1 MDGVTRNVDLTSL
14 RFLHFCFW
22 FWVLAFTGNT
32 GLALLAVLPSSLPS
46 SASGALTAHA
56 LSCLHATFRDR
67 LALRIMSAIVPN
79 THNVVDHATEKEK
92 LLEDVLVS
100 AKECHV
106 RFGGRAELAT
116 ESEACVAKLCHIF
129 ELIFSHGLK
138 TNYIEKINS
147 AFRHVSDLV
156 SGGNTKPG
164 NVADI
169 AFWPCIK
176 DQLIWHEQE
185 RFSMLRKVHTDYGRG
200 RAWLRAV
207 LNERS
212 LERHLH
218 AIINPNTLSPFYEEW
233 AFLLDQEKS
242 SVLPNVAAGLGTI
255 LFAIRTDNEELDDLN
270 GRGIDRNRY
279 AQSEPI
285 ISTVIPESLPSE
297 QEKRKKKVQT
307 RIISFDDDHEEEERR
322 EIATS
327 ISAPPT
333 CPSSPTITPT
343 KDSTSSCLSDCQP
356 QMDSNDSTAINTK
369 LPDWEQCE
377 SFEEEKIL
385 TPVIDTGN
393 LGGLVP
399 VSSLDQTLDDM
410 LISLPNYLD
419 DSSEVTEPAL
429 EATEPLVGLDF
440 HIDPENL
447 DIDTLRV
454 RLLAMTEVLEQAR
467 EDAITSRLQLARF
480 QRQHQ
485 HYLERHELQL
495 QTLNRENELLRQQ
508 LRKYVTAVQML
519 RRDSNSTTVSEE
531 DPSLD
536 YHNEARQYE
545 EKLIQ
550 VADMHAELMEFNA
563 RLTMQLTNR
572 DRLVKMLQTELECL
586 RGPLNE
592 DDLPA
597 EPPCLIHIWIPSAF
611 LTGQSSD
618 IHHVYQIYVRIR
630 DIEWNIYR
638 RYAQFYAL
646 YRELKKHDT
655 IVTTFEFPP
664 KKTIGNKDAKFV
676 EERRQKLQQWLRRV
690 VGRIAQCSPVFACRP
705 NRQTLVSLM
714 PFFGDIPNAEESR
727 KNNSARNTFSS
738 SPQYMGL

>member
-1 MDGVTRNVDLTSL
+1 M
-14 RFLHFCFW
+14 
-22 FWVLAFTGNT
+22 
-32 GLALLAVLPSSLPS
+32 
-46 SASGALTAHA
+46 
-56 LSCLHATFRDR
+56 
-67 LALRIMSAIVPN
+67 ALRIMSAIVPN
-79 THNVVDHATEKEK
+79 THNIIDHAIEKEK
-92 LLEDVLVS
+92 LLENLLVS
-100 AKECHV
+100 AKECHI

-156 SGGNTKPG
+156 SGGNVKPS
-164 NVADI
+164 NITDI

-176 DQLIWHEQE
+176 EQLTWHEQE
-185 RFSMLRKVHTDYGRG
+185 RFGILRKVHTDYGRG

-207 LNERS
+207 LNEKS

-218 AIINPNTLSPFYEEW
+218 AIINPDTLSPFYEEW

-255 LFAIRTDNEELDDLN
+255 LFAIRVDNEELDDLK
-270 GRGIDRNRY
+270 GKDMDRNRG
-279 AQSEPI
+279 AQSEPV
-285 ISTVIPESLPSE
+285 ISTLIPDPLASE
-297 QEKRKKKVQT
+297 QEKRKKKVPT
-307 RIISFDDDHEEEERR
+307 RIISFDDDNEEDVHR
-322 EIATS
+322 EGITIS

-333 CPSSPTITPT
+333 CRNSPTPVST
-343 KDSTSSCLSDCQP
+343 KDSTSPCLSDSQP
-356 QMDSNDSTAINTK
+356 QVDSNNSAVNTK
-369 LPDWEQCE
+369 LLEWEQCE
-377 SFEEEKIL
+377 SFEEEKLL
-385 TPVIDTGN
+385 TPIMDAGN
-393 LGGLVP
+393 MGGLVP

-410 LISLPNYLD
+410 IAALPNYLN
-419 DSSEVTEPAL
+419 DSSEVTEPAV
-429 EATEPLVGLDF
+429 EATEPLVGLDL
-440 HIDPENL
+440 HIDSENL

-519 RRDSNSTTVSEE
+519 RRDSNSTTISEE
-531 DPSLD
+531 DASLD

-563 RLTMQLTNR
+563 RLTMQLTNK
-572 DRLVKMLQTELECL
+572 DRLVKILQTELECL

-611 LTGQSSD
+611 LTGQPSD
-618 IHHVYQIYVRIR
+618 IHHVYQIYARIR
-630 DIEWNIYR
+630 DVEWNIYR

-646 YRELKKHDT
+646 YRELKKHDA
-655 IVTTFEFPP
+655 IVTSFEFPP

-690 VGRIAQCSPVFACRP
+690 VGRVAQCSPAFACRP
-705 NRQTLVSLM
+705 SRQTLVSLM
-714 PFFGDIPNAEESR
+714 PFFGDNPNAEESR
-727 KNNSARNTFSS
+727 KNNSARSTFSS

>member
-1 MDGVTRNVDLTSL
+1 M
-14 RFLHFCFW
+14 
-22 FWVLAFTGNT
+22 
-32 GLALLAVLPSSLPS
+32 
-46 SASGALTAHA
+46 
-56 LSCLHATFRDR
+56 
-67 LALRIMSAIVPN
+67 ALRIMSAIVPN
-79 THNVVDHATEKEK
+79 TNNIVDHAAEKEK
-92 LLEDVLVS
+92 LLEDLLVS

-116 ESEACVAKLCHIF
+116 ESETCVAKLCHIF

-156 SGGNTKPG
+156 SGYNARPG
-164 NVADI
+164 NVADA

-176 DQLIWHEQE
+176 EQLTWHEQE

-218 AIINPNTLSPFYEEW
+218 AIINPSNLSPYYEEW

-242 SVLPNVAAGLGTI
+242 SVLPNVTAGLGTI

-270 GRGIDRNRY
+270 GKGMDRGRY
-279 AQSEPI
+279 TQSEPI
-285 ISTVIPESLPSE
+285 ISTVIPELLPSE
-297 QEKRKKKVQT
+297 QEKRKKKVQA
-307 RIISFDDDHEEEERR
+307 RIISFDDDNEER
-322 EIATS
+322 EHKETITS

-333 CPSSPTITPT
+333 CPSSPAITP
-343 KDSTSSCLSDCQP
+343 KDSTSPCLSDSQP
-356 QMDSNDSTAINTK
+356 QVNSNESTMINTK
-369 LPDWEQCE
+369 REWELCE
-377 SFEEEKIL
+377 SFEEEKLL
-385 TPVIDTGN
+385 TPVMDAGN

-410 LISLPNYLD
+410 LVTLPNYLD
-419 DSSEVTEPAL
+419 DSEVTESAM

-440 HIDPENL
+440 HVDPENL
-447 DIDTLRV
+447 DIDTLRI

-563 RLTMQLTNR
+563 RLTMQLTNKE
-572 DRLVKMLQTELECL
+572 RLVKMLQTELECL

-646 YRELKKHDT
+646 YRELKKHDA

-690 VGRIAQCSPVFACRP
+690 VGRVAQCSPVFACRP
-705 NRQTLVSLM
+705 SRQTLVSLM
-714 PFFGDIPNAEESR
+714 PFFGDSPNAEESR

>member
-1 MDGVTRNVDLTSL
+1 M
-14 RFLHFCFW
+14 
-22 FWVLAFTGNT
+22 
-32 GLALLAVLPSSLPS
+32 
-46 SASGALTAHA
+46 
-56 LSCLHATFRDR
+56 
-67 LALRIMSAIVPN
+67 ALRIMSAIVPN
-79 THNVVDHATEKEK
+79 THNIIDHAIEKEK
-92 LLEDVLVS
+92 LLENLLVS
-100 AKECHV
+100 AKECHI

-156 SGGNTKPG
+156 SGGNVKPS
-164 NVADI
+164 NIIDI

-176 DQLIWHEQE
+176 EQLTWHEQE
-185 RFSMLRKVHTDYGRG
+185 RFGILRKVHTDYGRG

-207 LNERS
+207 LNEKS

-218 AIINPNTLSPFYEEW
+218 AIINPDTLSPFFEEW

-255 LFAIRTDNEELDDLN
+255 LFAIRVDNEELDDLK
-270 GRGIDRNRY
+270 GKDMDRNRG
-279 AQSEPI
+279 AQSEPV
-285 ISTVIPESLPSE
+285 ISTLIPDPLASE
-297 QEKRKKKVQT
+297 QEKRKKKVPT
-307 RIISFDDDHEEEERR
+307 RIISFDDDNEEDVHR
-322 EIATS
+322 EKTTTS

-333 CPSSPTITPT
+333 CRNSPTAVST
-343 KDSTSSCLSDCQP
+343 KDSTSPCLSDSQP
-356 QMDSNDSTAINTK
+356 QVDSNNSTVNTK
-369 LPDWEQCE
+369 LLEWEQCE
-377 SFEEEKIL
+377 SFEEEKLL
-385 TPVIDTGN
+385 TPIMDAGN
-393 LGGLVP
+393 MGGLVP
-399 VSSLDQTLDDM
+399 VPSLDQTLDDM
-410 LISLPNYLD
+410 IAALPNYLN
-419 DSSEVTEPAL
+419 DSSEVTEPAV
-429 EATEPLVGLDF
+429 EATEPLVGLDL

-519 RRDSNSTTVSEE
+519 RRDSNSTTISEE

-563 RLTMQLTNR
+563 RLTMQLTNK
-572 DRLVKMLQTELECL
+572 DRLVKILQTELECL

-611 LTGQSSD
+611 LTGQPSD
-618 IHHVYQIYVRIR
+618 IHHVYQIYARIR
-630 DIEWNIYR
+630 DVEWNIYR

-646 YRELKKHDT
+646 YRELKKHDA

-690 VGRIAQCSPVFACRP
+690 VGRVAQCSPAFACRP
-705 NRQTLVSLM
+705 SRQTLVSLM
-714 PFFGDIPNAEESR
+714 PFFGDSPNAEESR
-727 KNNSARNTFSS
+727 KNNSARSTFSS

>member
-1 MDGVTRNVDLTSL
+1 
-14 RFLHFCFW
+14 
-22 FWVLAFTGNT
+22 
-32 GLALLAVLPSSLPS
+32 
-46 SASGALTAHA
+46 
-56 LSCLHATFRDR
+56 
-67 LALRIMSAIVPN
+67 MSAIVPN
-79 THNVVDHATEKEK
+79 TNNIVDHAAEKEK
-92 LLEDVLVS
+92 LLEDLLVS

-116 ESEACVAKLCHIF
+116 ESETCVAKLCHIF

-156 SGGNTKPG
+156 SGYNARPG
-164 NVADI
+164 NVVDA

-176 DQLIWHEQE
+176 EQLTWHEQE

-218 AIINPNTLSPFYEEW
+218 AIINPSSLSPYYEEW

-242 SVLPNVAAGLGTI
+242 SVLPNVTAGLGTI

-270 GRGIDRNRY
+270 GKGMDRGRY
-279 AQSEPI
+279 TQSEPI
-285 ISTVIPESLPSE
+285 ISTVIPELLPSE
-297 QEKRKKKVQT
+297 QEKRKKKVQA
-307 RIISFDDDHEEEERR
+307 RIISFDDDNEEEEHK
-322 EIATS
+322 EIITS

-333 CPSSPTITPT
+333 CPSSPAITP
-343 KDSTSSCLSDCQP
+343 KDSTSPCLSDSQP
-356 QMDSNDSTAINTK
+356 QVNSNESTMINTK
-369 LPDWEQCE
+369 REWELCE
-377 SFEEEKIL
+377 SFEEEKLL
-385 TPVIDTGN
+385 TPVMDAEN

-410 LISLPNYLD
+410 LVTLPNYLD
-419 DSSEVTEPAL
+419 DSEATESAM

-440 HIDPENL
+440 HVDPETL
-447 DIDTLRV
+447 DIDTLRI

-485 HYLERHELQL
+485 HYLEKHELQL

-519 RRDSNSTTVSEE
+519 RRDSNSTIVSEE

-563 RLTMQLTNR
+563 RLTMQLTNKE
-572 DRLVKMLQTELECL
+572 RLVKMLQTELECL

-646 YRELKKHDT
+646 YRELKKHDA

-690 VGRIAQCSPVFACRP
+690 VGRVAQCSPVFACRP
-705 NRQTLVSLM
+705 SRQTLVSLM
-714 PFFGDIPNAEESR
+714 PFFGDSPNAEESR

>member
-1 MDGVTRNVDLTSL
+1 
-14 RFLHFCFW
+14 
-22 FWVLAFTGNT
+22 
-32 GLALLAVLPSSLPS
+32 
-46 SASGALTAHA
+46 
-56 LSCLHATFRDR
+56 
-67 LALRIMSAIVPN
+67 ALRIMSAIVPN
-79 THNVVDHATEKEK
+79 THNIVDHAAEKEK
-92 LLEDVLVS
+92 LLEDLLVA

-116 ESEACVAKLCHIF
+116 ESDICVARLCHIF

-156 SGGNTKPG
+156 SGGNVKSSSA
-164 NVADI
+164 ADA

-176 DQLIWHEQE
+176 DQLTWHEQE
-185 RFSMLRKVHTDYGRG
+185 RFSTLRKVHTDYGRG

-218 AIINPNTLSPFYEEW
+218 AVINPSTLSPFYEEW
-233 AFLLDQEKS
+233 AFIMDQEKN

-255 LFAIRTDNEELDDLN
+255 LFAIRTDNEELDDLK
-270 GRGIDRNRY
+270 GKGADRNRG
-279 AQSEPI
+279 AHSEP
-285 ISTVIPESLPSE
+285 VIPTVLPEPLASE
-297 QEKRKKKVQT
+297 QEKRKKKVPT
-307 RIISFDDDHEEEERR
+307 RIISFDDDNDEDERR
-322 EIATS
+322 EAAIS
-327 ISAPPT
+327 MSAPPT
-333 CPSSPTITPT
+333 CPSSPAAAST
-343 KDSTSSCLSDCQP
+343 KDSTSPCLSDSQP
-356 QMDSNDSTAINTK
+356 HVYSNDSAIDKIK
-369 LPDWEQCE
+369 LPEWEQCE
-377 SFEEEKIL
+377 SFEEEKVL
-385 TPVIDTGN
+385 TPVMDAEN
-393 LGGLVP
+393 MGGLVP
-399 VSSLDQTLDDM
+399 VSSLDETLNDM
-410 LISLPNYLD
+410 LVTLPSYLD
-419 DSSEVTEPAL
+419 DSSEITEPAV
-429 EATEPLVGLDF
+429 EATEPLIGLDF
-440 HIDPENL
+440 HIDSENL

-485 HYLERHELQL
+485 HYMERHELQL

-519 RRDSNSTTVSEE
+519 RRDSDSTTISED

-536 YHNEARQYE
+536 YHSEARQYE

-592 DDLPA
+592 DDLPS

-611 LTGQSSD
+611 LTGQPSD

-630 DIEWNIYR
+630 DTEWNIYR

-646 YRELKKHDT
+646 YRELKKHDA

-690 VGRIAQCSPVFACRP
+690 VGRVAQCSPAFACRP
-705 NRQTLVSLM
+705 SRQTLVSLM
-714 PFFGDIPNAEESR
+714 PFFGDNPNAEESR
-727 KNNSARNTFSS
+727 KANSARSTFSS

>member
-1 MDGVTRNVDLTSL
+1 
-14 RFLHFCFW
+14 
-22 FWVLAFTGNT
+22 
-32 GLALLAVLPSSLPS
+32 
-46 SASGALTAHA
+46 
-56 LSCLHATFRDR
+56 
-67 LALRIMSAIVPN
+67 MSAIVPN
-79 THNVVDHATEKEK
+79 THNIIDHAAEKEK
-92 LLEDVLVS
+92 LLENLLAS

-129 ELIFSHGLK
+129 ELIFDHGLK

-156 SGGNTKPG
+156 SGGNVKPG
-164 NVADI
+164 NVTDV

-176 DQLIWHEQE
+176 DQLTWHEQE
-185 RFSMLRKVHTDYGRG
+185 RFDILGKVHTDYGRG

-212 LERHLH
+212 LERHLL
-218 AIINPNTLSPFYEEW
+218 AIINPDTLSPFYEEW

-255 LFAIRTDNEELDDLN
+255 LFAIRVDNEELDHIKGKDM
-270 GRGIDRNRY
+270 DRNKG
-279 AQSEPI
+279 AQSEPV
-285 ISTVIPESLPSE
+285 ISTLIPDPLVSE
-297 QEKRKKKVQT
+297 QEKRKKKVPT
-307 RIISFDDDHEEEERR
+307 RIISFDDDNEEEEHTE
-322 EIATS
+322 EIKTS

-333 CPSSPTITPT
+333 CRNSPTAVST
-343 KDSTSSCLSDCQP
+343 KDSTSPCLSDSQP
-356 QMDSNDSTAINTK
+356 QVDSNNSTVNTK
-369 LPDWEQCE
+369 LLEWEQHSE

-385 TPVIDTGN
+385 TPIMDAGN
-393 LGGLVP
+393 MGGLVP
-399 VSSLDQTLDDM
+399 VSSFDQTLDDM
-410 LISLPNYLD
+410 IATMPNYLN
-419 DSSEVTEPAL
+419 DSSEMTEPAV
-429 EATEPLVGLDF
+429 EATEPLVGLDL

-447 DIDTLRV
+447 DVNTLRV

-485 HYLERHELQL
+485 NYLERHELQL

-519 RRDSNSTTVSEE
+519 RRDSNSTTISEE
-531 DPSLD
+531 DSSLD

-563 RLTMQLTNR
+563 RLTMQLTNK

-611 LTGQSSD
+611 LTGQPSD

-646 YRELKKHDT
+646 YRELKKHDA

-676 EERRQKLQQWLRRV
+676 EERRQRLQQWLRRV
-690 VGRIAQCSPVFACRP
+690 VGRIAQCSPAFACRP
-705 NRQTLVSLM
+705 SRQTLVSLM
-714 PFFGDIPNAEESR
+714 PFFGDSPNAEESR

>member
-1 MDGVTRNVDLTSL
+1 
-14 RFLHFCFW
+14 
-22 FWVLAFTGNT
+22 
-32 GLALLAVLPSSLPS
+32 
-46 SASGALTAHA
+46 
-56 LSCLHATFRDR
+56 
-67 LALRIMSAIVPN
+67 MSAIVPG
-79 THNVVDHATEKEK
+79 THNVTEIDHVAEKQNLMEE
-92 LLEDVLVS
+92 LLVA
-100 AKECHV
+100 AKKCHV

-116 ESEACVAKLCHIF
+116 ETEACVMQLCHIF
-129 ELIFSHGLK
+129 ELIFSHGIK
-138 TNYIEKINS
+138 TNCIERINS

-156 SGGNTKPG
+156 SGGSNAKPV
-164 NVADI
+164 NMIDMATT
-169 AFWPCIK
+169 FWPCIK
-176 DQLIWHEQE
+176 EQLTWHEQE
-185 RFSMLRKVHTDYGRG
+185 RFSILRKVHTDYGRG

-207 LNERS
+207 LNEKS

-218 AIINPNTLSPFYEEW
+218 AIINPDTLSPFYEEW

-255 LFAIRTDNEELDDLN
+255 LFAIRIDNEELDNLKGKGMDKT
-270 GRGIDRNRY
+270 RSV
-279 AQSEPI
+279 QSEP
-285 ISTVIPESLPSE
+285 VIPAVIPGPSTSQRE
-297 QEKRKKKVQT
+297 KKKVPIH
-307 RIISFDDDHEEEERR
+307 IISFDDDDEEDECKETT
-322 EIATS
+322 TS

-333 CPSSPTITPT
+333 CLSSPTAAST
-343 KDSTSSCLSDCQP
+343 KDSISPCLEQISQP
-356 QMDSNDSTAINTK
+356 PVDSNDSTIDNTK
-369 LPDWEQCE
+369 FPEWEQCE
-377 SFEEEKIL
+377 SFEEEKVL
-385 TPVIDTGN
+385 TPVTDAGN
-393 LGGLVP
+393 MGGLVP
-399 VSSLDQTLDDM
+399 VSPLDQTLDDM
-410 LISLPNYLD
+410 LVTLPSYLD
-419 DSSEVTEPAL
+419 DSSEVTEAAV
-429 EATEPLVGLDF
+429 EATEPLIGLDF

-467 EDAITSRLQLARF
+467 EDAVTSRLQLARF

-519 RRDSNSTTVSEE
+519 RRDSDSTTMSEE

-545 EKLIQ
+545 DKLIQ

-563 RLTMQLTNR
+563 RLTLQLTSR
-572 DRLVKMLQTELECL
+572 DRLVKMLQAELECL

-592 DDLPA
+592 DDLPS

-611 LTGQSSD
+611 LTGQPSD

-630 DIEWNIYR
+630 DTEWNIYR

-646 YRELKKHDT
+646 YRELKKHDA

-690 VGRIAQCSPVFACRP
+690 VGRVAQCSPAFSCRP
-705 NRQTLVSLM
+705 SRQTLVSLM
-714 PFFGDIPNAEESR
+714 PFFGDSPNAEETR
-727 KNNSARNTFSS
+727 KNNSARSTFSS

>member
-1 MDGVTRNVDLTSL
+1 M
-14 RFLHFCFW
+14 
-22 FWVLAFTGNT
+22 
-32 GLALLAVLPSSLPS
+32 
-46 SASGALTAHA
+46 
-56 LSCLHATFRDR
+56 
-67 LALRIMSAIVPN
+67 ALRIMSAIVSS
-79 THNVVDHATEKEK
+79 THNVADNDHVTEKQK
-92 LLEDVLVS
+92 LLEDLLAA
-100 AKECHV
+100 AKNCHV

-116 ESEACVAKLCHIF
+116 ESEACIAQLCHIF
-129 ELIFSHGLK
+129 ELIFSHGIK
-138 TNYIEKINS
+138 TNCIEKINS

-156 SGGNTKPG
+156 SGSNITPG
-164 NVADI
+164 NVAYV

-176 DQLIWHEQE
+176 EQLTWHEQE
-185 RFSMLRKVHTDYGRG
+185 RFSVLRKVHTDYGRG

-207 LNERS
+207 LNEKS

-218 AIINPNTLSPFYEEW
+218 AIIDPGALSPFYEEW

-255 LFAIRTDNEELDDLN
+255 LFAIRIDNEELDDNLK
-270 GRGIDRNRY
+270 GKGMDRSRGV
-279 AQSEPI
+279 QSEP
-285 ISTVIPESLPSE
+285 VIPALVPGPPTSQHE
-297 QEKRKKKVQT
+297 KKKVPVH
-307 RIISFDDDHEEEERR
+307 IISFDDDEERDER
-322 EIATS
+322 KETTS
-327 ISAPPT
+327 SMSAPAT
-333 CPSSPTITPT
+333 CLSSPTVTST
-343 KDSTSSCLSDCQP
+343 KDSASPCLDQVPEP
-356 QMDSNDSTAINTK
+356 QVDSNDNTVDSTK
-369 LPDWEQCE
+369 FPEWEQCE

-385 TPVIDTGN
+385 TPVTDAEN

-399 VSSLDQTLDDM
+399 VSPLDQTLDDM
-410 LISLPNYLD
+410 LVTLPNYLD
-419 DSSEVTEPAL
+419 DSSEVTEAAM
-429 EATEPLVGLDF
+429 EATEPLIGLDF
-440 HIDPENL
+440 HVDPENL

-519 RRDSNSTTVSEE
+519 RRDSDSTTISEE

-563 RLTMQLTNR
+563 RLTLQLTSR
-572 DRLVKMLQTELECL
+572 DRLVKMLQAELECL

-592 DDLPA
+592 DDLPS

-611 LTGQSSD
+611 LTGQPSD

-630 DIEWNIYR
+630 DTEWNIYR

-646 YRELKKHDT
+646 YRELKKHDA
-655 IVTTFEFPP
+655 IVATFEFPP

-676 EERRQKLQQWLRRV
+676 EERRQKLQQWLRRI
-690 VGRIAQCSPVFACRP
+690 VGRMAQCSPAFSCRP
-705 NRQTLVSLM
+705 SRQTLISLM
-714 PFFGDIPNAEESR
+714 PFFGDSPNAEESR
-727 KNNSARNTFSS
+727 KNNSARSTFSS

>member
-1 MDGVTRNVDLTSL
+1 
-14 RFLHFCFW
+14 
-22 FWVLAFTGNT
+22 
-32 GLALLAVLPSSLPS
+32 
-46 SASGALTAHA
+46 
-56 LSCLHATFRDR
+56 
-67 LALRIMSAIVPN
+67 MSAIVPN
-79 THNVVDHATEKEK
+79 THNIIDHAIEKEK
-92 LLEDVLVS
+92 LLENLLVS
-100 AKECHV
+100 AKECHI

-156 SGGNTKPG
+156 SGGNVKPS
-164 NVADI
+164 NIIDI

-176 DQLIWHEQE
+176 EQLTWHEQE
-185 RFSMLRKVHTDYGRG
+185 RFGILRKVHTDYGRG

-207 LNERS
+207 LNEKS

-218 AIINPNTLSPFYEEW
+218 AIINPDTLSPFFEEW

-255 LFAIRTDNEELDDLN
+255 LFAIRVDNEELDDLK
-270 GRGIDRNRY
+270 GKDMDRNRG
-279 AQSEPI
+279 AQSEPV
-285 ISTVIPESLPSE
+285 ISTLIPDPLASE
-297 QEKRKKKVQT
+297 QEKRKKKVPT
-307 RIISFDDDHEEEERR
+307 RIISFDDDNEEDVHR
-322 EIATS
+322 EKTTTS

-333 CPSSPTITPT
+333 CRNSPTAVST
-343 KDSTSSCLSDCQP
+343 KDSTSPCLSDSQP
-356 QMDSNDSTAINTK
+356 QVDSNNSTVNTK
-369 LPDWEQCE
+369 LLEWEQCE
-377 SFEEEKIL
+377 SFEEEKLL
-385 TPVIDTGN
+385 TPIMDAGN
-393 LGGLVP
+393 MGGLVP
-399 VSSLDQTLDDM
+399 VPSLDQTLDDM
-410 LISLPNYLD
+410 IAALPNYLN
-419 DSSEVTEPAL
+419 DSSEVTEPAV
-429 EATEPLVGLDF
+429 EATEPLVGLDL

-519 RRDSNSTTVSEE
+519 RRDSNSTTISEE

-563 RLTMQLTNR
+563 RLTMQLTNK
-572 DRLVKMLQTELECL
+572 DRLVKILQTELECL

-611 LTGQSSD
+611 LTGQPSD
-618 IHHVYQIYVRIR
+618 IHHVYQIYARIR
-630 DIEWNIYR
+630 DVEWNIYR

-646 YRELKKHDT
+646 YRELKKHDA

-690 VGRIAQCSPVFACRP
+690 VGRVAQCSPAFACRP
-705 NRQTLVSLM
+705 SRQTLVSLM
-714 PFFGDIPNAEESR
+714 PFFGDSPNAEESR
-727 KNNSARNTFSS
+727 KNNSARSTFSS

>member
-1 MDGVTRNVDLTSL
+1 
-14 RFLHFCFW
+14 
-22 FWVLAFTGNT
+22 
-32 GLALLAVLPSSLPS
+32 
-46 SASGALTAHA
+46 
-56 LSCLHATFRDR
+56 
-67 LALRIMSAIVPN
+67 MSAIVPN
-79 THNVVDHATEKEK
+79 THNIVDHAAEKEK
-92 LLEDVLVS
+92 LLEELLV
-100 AKECHV
+100 ATKECHV

-116 ESEACVAKLCHIF
+116 ESEACVAQLCHIF

-138 TNYIEKINS
+138 TNYKDKINS

-156 SGGNTKPG
+156 SGCATKPG
-164 NVADI
+164 SVADA

-176 DQLIWHEQE
+176 DQLTWHEQE
-185 RFSMLRKVHTDYGRG
+185 RFSMLRKVQTDYGRG

-218 AIINPNTLSPFYEEW
+218 TVINPDALSPFYEEW
-233 AFLLDQEKS
+233 AFLLDQEKN

-255 LFAIRTDNEELDDLN
+255 LFAIRTDNEELDDLK
-270 GRGIDRNRY
+270 GKGIDRNR
-279 AQSEPI
+279 AEQSEP
-285 ISTVIPESLPSE
+285 VIPTIIPEHSTSE
-297 QEKRKKKVQT
+297 QDKRKKKVPT
-307 RIISFDDDHEEEERR
+307 RIISFDDDNEESERK
-322 EIATS
+322 ETTTS
-327 ISAPPT
+327 SSAPPT
-333 CPSSPTITPT
+333 CPGSPTTTST
-343 KDSTSSCLSDCQP
+343 KDSTSPCLSDPQP
-356 QMDSNDSTAINTK
+356 QTDLNGSTMIDAK
-369 LPDWEQCE
+369 LPEWERCD
-377 SFEEEKIL
+377 SFQEEKIL
-385 TPVIDTGN
+385 TPVTDAGN
-393 LGGLVP
+393 MGGLVP
-399 VSSLDQTLDDM
+399 VSALDQTLDDM
-410 LISLPNYLD
+410 LVSLPPYLD
-419 DSSEVTEPAL
+419 DSSEITEPAM
-429 EATEPLVGLDF
+429 EATEPLVGLDL
-440 HIDPENL
+440 HIDPDNL
-447 DIDTLRV
+447 DVDTLRV
-454 RLLAMTEVLEQAR
+454 RLLAMTEILEQAR
-467 EDAITSRLQLARF
+467 EDAISSRLQLARF

-485 HYLERHELQL
+485 HYLEKHELQL

-519 RRDSNSTTVSEE
+519 RRDSNSMISEE

-536 YHNEARQYE
+536 YHSEARQYE

-563 RLTMQLTNR
+563 RLTMQLTNK

-592 DDLPA
+592 DDLPS

-611 LTGQSSD
+611 LTGQPSD

-630 DIEWNIYR
+630 DTEWNIYR

-676 EERRQKLQQWLRRV
+676 EERRQRLQQWLRRV
-690 VGRIAQCSPVFACRP
+690 VGRVAQCSPAFACRP
-705 NRQTLVSLM
+705 SRQTLVSLM
-714 PFFGDIPNAEESR
+714 PFFGDNPNEESR
-727 KNNSARNTFSS
+727 KNNSTRNTFSS